1 MLSMATLPSRP
12 PPTPPPTKYPSVA
25 ASPASP
31 TAWEPYQVD
40 RFVMADY
47 AQRAKDM
54 GINYIGGCCGSVA
67 VHIREMARVLGKPVQ
82 ERKVWSADY
91 ASPMSATEEWRDY
104 RLESGDRL

>member
-1 MLSMATLPSRP
+1 
-12 PPTPPPTKYPSVA
+12 
-25 ASPASP
+25 
-31 TAWEPYQVD
+31 
-40 RFVMADY
+40 MADY

-82 ERKVWSADY
+82 ERKVWTADY